1 MTTRRYISLTLNAEG
16 TDAARTALDRLHT
29 VAGELFAADSIEG
42 VSLSVTVETDEPD
55 EVSEAATALD
65 DLVTGLML
73 GGDSTPPGD
82 VIAQAQQRLRAA
94 LARQ

>member
-1 MTTRRYISLTLNAEG
+1 MTRYVSLTANA
-16 TDAARTALDRLHT
+16 DDLDSARAAVERLQTAALDLLT
-29 VAGELFAADSIEG
+29 VEGLSG
-42 VSLSVTVETDEPD
+42 VSLSVVTEVDQPSPVE
-55 EVSEAATALD
+55 EAATALD

-73 GGDSTPPGD
+73 GGDSAPPGD

>member
-1 MTTRRYISLTLNAEG
+1 MTTTRYVSLTAQPTTVEA
-16 TDAARTALDRLHT
+16 TRQVVDRFHAAAVDLIGVEDLGG
-29 VAGELFAADSIEG
+29 VS
-42 VSLSVTVETDEPD
+42 VSLSIEEEVD

-73 GGDSTPPGD
+73 GGDSAPPGD